1 MHRFFSKLRV
11 AGPIAAIALTLA
23 ATAAHAQKV
32 YTVQSGRTTIV
43 LDSGFVAALGTLGVS
58 PGTVSP
64 GALGGGKVAF
74 PITSGDIDPWTARTE
89 ILHSGGLT
97 FTAGTTKVRA
107 ENFIIDTTA
116 PQPVV
121 TAQVIVGGKLLGRYP
136 LFNLVPPSG
145 LKLPLTFS
153 GDTFHLPDGFKVTLT
168 KTGADALNSI
178 FNVKAF
184 QAGFP
189 IGSAAHVSAILAVN

>member
-1 MHRFFSKLRV
+1 MQRVLSKLGL
-11 AGPIAAIALTLA
+11 AAPITALALMLA

-74 PITSGDIDPWTARTE
+74 PITSGDIDPWTARAE

-97 FTAGTTKVRA
+97 FTAGATKVRA
-107 ENFIIDTTA
+107 ENFIIDTTTA
-116 PQPVV
+116 QPVV

-153 GDTFHLPDGFKVTLT
+153 GDTFHLPDGFTVTLT

-184 QAGFP
+184 QAGFL

>member
-1 MHRFFSKLRV
+1 MHRLISKLRL
-11 AGPIAAIALTLA
+11 AGPIAAVVLLA
-23 ATAAHAQKV
+23 ATVAQAQKV
-32 YTVQSGRTTIV
+32 YTIRSGQTTIV

-64 GALGGGKVAF
+64 GMLGGGKVVF

-97 FTAGTTKVRA
+97 LTAGATKFRA
-107 ENFIIDTTA
+107 ESFIIDTTA
-116 PQPVV
+116 AQPVV
-121 TAQVIVGGKLLGRYP
+121 TGQVIVGGKLLGRYP

-168 KTGADALNSI
+168 ATGASALNSI